1 MRANSAVSRAAG
13 IRDEELAALR
23 RASPGSLFSE
33 RETAALAYADAI
45 TTSNE
50 VDAESFEQVRRHFS
64 ETEII
69 ELTSY
74 HHLGNLRAKFNRAL
88 EIE

>member
-1 MRANSAVSRAAG
+1 MSRAAG

-33 RETAALAYADAI
+33 RETVALDYADAI

-50 VDAESFEQVRRHFS
+50 VDAALFEQVRRHFS
-64 ETEII
+64 EAEII
-69 ELTSY
+69 ELTATITWEICA
-74 HHLGNLRAKFNRAL
+74 AKFNRAL
-88 EIE
+88 EID